1 MFGTQKLAPML
12 RRAKDAFVY
21 ERSDCRGEDAITT
34 EDDDGSSDGD
44 EAEEGEGNGRQKD
57 PQLDVRI
64 IAKMLEIDI
73 SMIYVSNQVSMQI
86 LLFYFPQVS
95 FPI

>member
-1 MFGTQKLAPML
+1 M
-12 RRAKDAFVY
+12 Y
-21 ERSDCRGEDAITT
+21 EVEESESDVE
-34 EDDDGSSDGD
+34 
-44 EAEEGEGNGRQKD
+44 EAEDGEGNGRRKD
-57 PQLDVRI
+57 PQRDVRI
-64 IAKMLEIDI
+64 IAEMLEIDI